1 MQDGVY
7 KQPSIQE
14 MASIAGIP
22 GALTV
27 RDVQIKYS
35 EKIESAIKNNLRP
48 PGSHIIVRM
57 ISSDP
62 KTDREG
68 YIVNAH
74 ALTRT
79 YDILFMTDILLGVP
93 ERLIIEKDE
102 PEDRDTNY
110 GKISAGGPQHMT
122 DAFVLSMME
131 KDFVRILRTYE
142 RRYSAEVDQIVAE
155 EEKFEGNGPP
165 PPPKRW
171 IYSVTLRL

>member
-1 MQDGVY
+1 
-7 KQPSIQE
+7 

-22 GALTV
+22 GALTAEAIK
-27 RDVQIKYS
+27 IKYS
-35 EKIESAIKNNLRP
+35 EKIKSAIENNLRP

-57 ISSDP
+57 HSFDP

-68 YIVNAH
+68 YIINAH

-79 YDILFMTDILLGVP
+79 YDILFVSEDILLGVP

-102 PEDRDTNY
+102 PEDRYTIY
-110 GKISAGGPQHMT
+110 VKISAGGPHHMS
-122 DAFVLSMME
+122 DAFVLRMME
-131 KDFVRILRTYE
+131 IDFLRILRTYE
-142 RRYSAEVDQIVAE
+142 EDYCAEVDQIVAE